1 MGGSAPEIPT
11 PPDAQQPVP
20 GLRASDAERDQVVAK
35 LKDEFVAGRLSHD
48 TFLHRVNVVFESRQ
62 QADLP
67 PLVADLPAPPASGG
81 RSLAGWLRGTWS
93 RVADA
98 AARPAR
104 ASGAGQPPN
113 GGPRTMTPDR
123 RPVRSMT
130 TGMAAAPNRGQPFS
144 LQFPRG
150 GGDQFSIGRD
160 ASCDLAIADMTVSRL
175 HAQLDRTPDGW
186 QLTDLESTNG
196 TRVNGWRV
204 RGRVPVRV
212 GDLVSFGSLEV
223 VFSAS
228 LRGDDAPLL
237 PRQAAHR
244 CVAMSPH
251 DLEFLNVTTV
261 LLVRHGLTATTG
273 QLLTG
278 WTPGVGLDERGR
290 AQAKAL
296 GERLAPVP
304 LDAIVTSPLDRCRQ
318 TVEEIVAARGGQ
330 AGPGGP
336 SGAPVTEERV
346 GECKYGDWTGKPLK
360 ELEKDPLW
368 PVVQAHPSA
377 VTFPGPG
384 GESMLDMQHRAV
396 SAVRE
401 WNAKLGKD
409 ATYLVCSHGDVIKA
423 IVADSLGLHL
433 DQCQRI
439 VADPCSLTVIR
450 YTPLRPFLLRL
461 NDTGGGVDDLLPRPK
476 PADNAESDAV
486 IGGGAGAVAPPGDN
500 PPEPGTAPG
509 AEG

>member
-1 MGGSAPEIPT
+1 M
-11 PPDAQQPVP
+11 
-20 GLRASDAERDQVVAK
+20 
-35 LKDEFVAGRLSHD
+35 
-48 TFLHRVNVVFESRQ
+48 
-62 QADLP
+62 
-67 PLVADLPAPPASGG
+67 
-81 RSLAGWLRGTWS
+81 
-93 RVADA
+93 
-98 AARPAR
+98 
-104 ASGAGQPPN
+104 
-113 GGPRTMTPDR
+113 
-123 RPVRSMT
+123 
-130 TGMAAAPNRGQPFS
+130 
-144 LQFPRG
+144 
-150 GGDQFSIGRD
+150 
-160 ASCDLAIADMTVSRL
+160 
-175 HAQLDRTPDGW
+175 
-186 QLTDLESTNG
+186 
-196 TRVNGWRV
+196 
-204 RGRVPVRV
+204 
-212 GDLVSFGSLEV
+212 
-223 VFSAS
+223 
-228 LRGDDAPLL
+228 
-237 PRQAAHR
+237 
-244 CVAMSPH
+244 
-251 DLEFLNVTTV
+251 TTV

-304 LDAIVTSPLDRCRQ
+304 LDAIVTSPLARCRQ
-318 TVEEIVAARGGQ
+318 TVEEIVAARAGRTGQ
-330 AGPGGP
+330 AGQEGP
-336 SGAPVTEERV
+336 PAAPVTEERV

-377 VTFPGPG
+377 VTFPGPE

-450 YTPLRPFLLRL
+450 YTTLRPFLLRL
-461 NDTGGGVDDLLPRPK
+461 NDTGGGVDDLLPRPQ
-476 PADNAESDAV
+476 PTASGDNVNSAESDAV
-486 IGGGAGAVAPPGDN
+486 IGGGAGAGTHRGDGPLY
-500 PPEPGTAPG
+500 PPEPGTASG